1 MCLLDSTHL
10 RVKEEEE
17 DGFSSCTHP
26 LSLRASHTL
35 AIHTHSTHTITS
47 EKVYTTH
54 RGAALPPEIE
64 KVLAL
69 PDLL

>member
-1 MCLLDSTHL
+1 MGSPVVPILSPLEPHTPWQYTHN
-10 RVKEEEE
+10 
-17 DGFSSCTHP
+17 
-26 LSLRASHTL
+26 
-35 AIHTHSTHTITS
+35 STHTITS

-64 KVLAL
+64 KVLDL